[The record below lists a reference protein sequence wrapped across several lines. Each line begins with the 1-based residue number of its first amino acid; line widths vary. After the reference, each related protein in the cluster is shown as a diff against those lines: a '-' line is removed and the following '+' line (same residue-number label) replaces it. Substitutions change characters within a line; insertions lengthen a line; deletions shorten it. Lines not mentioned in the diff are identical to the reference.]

1 MRPST
6 HVNTSS
12 DISSKESMSRG
23 DICECAGYSLD
34 DSKRN
39 ILKAIQESHDSQPE
53 QENPNSEYLKTN
65 DRQDNVAVIASVK
78 GSSRMM
84 IDGMI
89 EGSAI
94 TWKVDTGSR
103 RTFITEQ
110 SYYSIMPECRP
121 VLSRIDT
128 QFETAD
134 GSTLNIL
141 GTAVMN
147 ISFGEFC
154 AAFPIYVGG
163 VKINLLGEDF
173 ISKYRCQWNF
183 DSGSLDICGFTAPLE
198 QDSVNVRSSRV
209 IAMETIDIPA
219 RHEIIVKAKL
229 TREVNA
235 ENNSEVFGI
244 LCPDSSFMRKYG
256 LAIGRVLVNA
266 SRSHIYSRILNPCD
280 TDIILYKGTHIG
292 LFVPAQKIVSDIGLM
307 EEETVCNVREM
318 DTDPQEIPQYMAEM
332 YSNGRE
338 NLTESE
344 GESFKEILLKYRD
357 IFYDPAGEPGKTTI
371 GMHSIKLKEEIP
383 VKEPPR
389 RVPLYKRQAIE
400 DEIKKLEDKK
410 LIEKISDVCSF
421 PPNGLYG
428 HIPLNRSVLN
438 NTILNMIH
446 SYMDDGHYR
455 PQHCTAVQK
464 KSGMPFNRGMMS
476 NVGFKEAMSDM
487 EFDCIVF
494 HDVDVLPEDDR
505 NFYICSD
512 NPIHMSVKVEQ
523 FGYRLPYE
531 KIAGGIVTFSRQQFE
546 EINGFSNQFF
556 GWGGE
561 DDDLYRRIKFNK
573 YELIRPFED
582 FGMCGSVSHKPA
594 ERSIDRKK
602 FLKYSYEVWKNDGL
616 NNLEYRLLRK
626 ENKQLYRW
634 IYVSI

>member
-6 HVNTSS
+6 HVNS

-110 SYYSIMPECRP
+110 SYYS
-121 VLSRIDT
+121 
-128 QFETAD
+128 
-134 GSTLNIL
+134 
-141 GTAVMN
+141 TAVMN

-183 DSGSLDICGFTAPLE
+183 DSGSLDIYGFTAPLE

-280 TDIILYKGTHIG
+280 TDVILYKGTHIG
-292 LFVPAQKIVSDIGLM
+292 LFVPAQKILSDIGLM

-344 GESFKEILLKYRD
+344 GESFKEVLLKYRD

-410 LIEKISDVCSF
+410 LIEKSNS
-421 PPNGLYG
+421 PWSSGLLKA
-428 HIPLNRSVLN
+428 HWEW
-438 NTILNMIH
+438 T
-446 SYMDDGHYR
+446 
-455 PQHCTAVQK
+455 
-464 KSGMPFNRGMMS
+464 SG
-476 NVGFKEAMSDM
+476 
-487 EFDCIVF
+487 C
-494 HDVDVLPEDDR
+494 
-505 NFYICSD
+505 
-512 NPIHMSVKVEQ
+512 EQ
-523 FGYRLPYE
+523 
-531 KIAGGIVTFSRQQFE
+531 TF
-546 EINGFSNQFF
+546 
-556 GWGGE
+556 
-561 DDDLYRRIKFNK
+561 
-573 YELIRPFED
+573 
-582 FGMCGSVSHKPA
+582 
-594 ERSIDRKK
+594 
-602 FLKYSYEVWKNDGL
+602 
-616 NNLEYRLLRK
+616 RLLKEKLLSSPVLAYPEIDGEEFILDTDASHFGIGAVLSQVQEGKERVIGYASRTLNKPERNYCVTRK
-626 ENKQLYRW
+626 ELLAVVYFIKYFRHYLLGRHFKLRTDHGSLTWLYKFKDLT
-634 IYVSI
+634 VKE

>member
-6 HVNTSS
+6 HVNS

-39 ILKAIQESHDSQPE
+39 ILKAIQESPDSQPE

-229 TREVNA
+229 TREVYA

-244 LCPDSSFMRKYG
+244 LCPDSNFMRKYG

-344 GESFKEILLKYRD
+344 AESFKEILLKYRD

-410 LIEKISDVCSF
+410 LIEKSNS
-421 PPNGLYG
+421 PWSSGLLKA
-428 HIPLNRSVLN
+428 HWEW
-438 NTILNMIH
+438 T
-446 SYMDDGHYR
+446 
-455 PQHCTAVQK
+455 
-464 KSGMPFNRGMMS
+464 SG
-476 NVGFKEAMSDM
+476 
-487 EFDCIVF
+487 C
-494 HDVDVLPEDDR
+494 
-505 NFYICSD
+505 
-512 NPIHMSVKVEQ
+512 EQ
-523 FGYRLPYE
+523 
-531 KIAGGIVTFSRQQFE
+531 TF
-546 EINGFSNQFF
+546 
-556 GWGGE
+556 
-561 DDDLYRRIKFNK
+561 
-573 YELIRPFED
+573 
-582 FGMCGSVSHKPA
+582 
-594 ERSIDRKK
+594 
-602 FLKYSYEVWKNDGL
+602 
-616 NNLEYRLLRK
+616 RLLK
-626 ENKQLYRW
+626 EKLLSSPVLAYPEIDGEEFILDTDASHFGIGANKDFCKQCNLPW
-634 IYVSI
+634 DYVYNNSSDKSDSLNIIDQQCETQHSQIISTIDENENEDLDSEDLPKRRGPKRNAPSKAKGLKKPVIDLSPV

>member
-6 HVNTSS
+6 HVNS
-12 DISSKESMSRG
+12 DISSRESMSRG

-39 ILKAIQESHDSQPE
+39 ILKAIHDSHDSQPE
-53 QENPNSEYLKTN
+53 QENPSSEYLKTN
-65 DRQDNVAVIASVK
+65 DRQDNVDVIASVK

-110 SYYSIMPECRP
+110 SYCSIMPECRP

-183 DSGSLDICGFTAPLE
+183 DSGSLNICGFTAPLE

-280 TDIILYKGTHIG
+280 TDIILIKA
-292 LFVPAQKIVSDIGLM
+292 L
-307 EEETVCNVREM
+307 
-318 DTDPQEIPQYMAEM
+318 
-332 YSNGRE
+332 
-338 NLTESE
+338 
-344 GESFKEILLKYRD
+344 ILD
-357 IFYDPAGEPGKTTI
+357 
-371 GMHSIKLKEEIP
+371 
-383 VKEPPR
+383 
-389 RVPLYKRQAIE
+389 
-400 DEIKKLEDKK
+400 
-410 LIEKISDVCSF
+410 CSF
-421 PPNGLYG
+421 
-428 HIPLNRSVLN
+428 
-438 NTILNMIH
+438 
-446 SYMDDGHYR
+446 
-455 PQHCTAVQK
+455 Q
-464 KSGMPFNRGMMS
+464 
-476 NVGFKEAMSDM
+476 
-487 EFDCIVF
+487 
-494 HDVDVLPEDDR
+494 
-505 NFYICSD
+505 
-512 NPIHMSVKVEQ
+512 
-523 FGYRLPYE
+523 
-531 KIAGGIVTFSRQQFE
+531 
-546 EINGFSNQFF
+546 
-556 GWGGE
+556 
-561 DDDLYRRIKFNK
+561 
-573 YELIRPFED
+573 
-582 FGMCGSVSHKPA
+582 
-594 ERSIDRKK
+594 
-602 FLKYSYEVWKNDGL
+602 
-616 NNLEYRLLRK
+616 LRK
-626 ENKQLYRW
+626 L
-634 IYVSI
+634 